1 LNIIGGVLLFLVF
14 SCKETRVCSLDHL
27 LEKNKF
33 LPGFVI
39 VSDAAWRVGGKTVRA
54 LGERERKIEW
64 FWVLGFLLFCWGRGL
79 VNYR

>member
-1 LNIIGGVLLFLVF
+1 LDIIGGVLLFVVF
-14 SCKETRVCSLDHL
+14 SCKGTRVCSLNRL

-33 LPGFVI
+33 LPGLVI

-54 LGERERKIEW
+54 LGERERER

-79 VNYR
+79 VNYG

>member
-1 LNIIGGVLLFLVF
+1 MNVIGAVLLFLVF
-14 SCKETRVCSLDHL
+14 SCKDTRVCGLDHL

-54 LGERERKIEW
+54 LRERERG
-64 FWVLGFLLFCWGRGL
+64 FGFLAFLLGQSIGEL
-79 VNYR
+79 